1 MLEEGAVV
9 YKLIG
14 PVLVQQ
20 ELSEAKQTV
29 NKRLE
34 YIKKE
39 MSVDTILYSCV
50 MYAAGKCITI
60 SLIVSLCSARYNQ
73 TIQDLDK
80 KQESMTEN
88 LAKLQQDY
96 QQTLM
101 KAGGLIR

>member
-39 MSVDTILYSCV
+39 MSVYTILYSCV
-50 MYAAGKCITI
+50 MYTAGKCITI